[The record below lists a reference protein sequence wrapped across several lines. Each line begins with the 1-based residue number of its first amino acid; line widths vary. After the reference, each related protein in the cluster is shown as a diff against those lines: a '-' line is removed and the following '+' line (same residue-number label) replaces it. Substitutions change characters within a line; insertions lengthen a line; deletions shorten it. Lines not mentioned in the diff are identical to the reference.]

1 MYNSLSRLPTIC
13 YNILVYLANQPQ
25 AENIWKMLK
34 YDDYYCLSNDNL
46 TFAEKMELI
55 WKTGVQEKFSVF
67 LTPLVEDSITESKTI
82 FKLYNYYIH
91 DNELYSSSV
100 VFAFE
105 LLYGGNMALIDY
117 DGIPSSRGDV
127 FIHSILATLNG
138 AEVGGIGKF
147 SFENDL
153 TRYNI
158 ARATVG
164 NSRTFTGVQIF
175 LATKVG
181 DTGVAEICA
190 E

>member
-1 MYNSLSRLPTIC
+1 
-13 YNILVYLANQPQ
+13 
-25 AENIWKMLK
+25 
-34 YDDYYCLSNDNL
+34 
-46 TFAEKMELI
+46 
-55 WKTGVQEKFSVF
+55 
-67 LTPLVEDSITESKTI
+67 
-82 FKLYNYYIH
+82 
-91 DNELYSSSV
+91 
-100 VFAFE
+100 

-181 DTGVAEICA
+181 DTGVAEICN